1 MDRKE
6 FLNVKRIVIKLGTNV
21 LRNEDGEVALSRIYS
36 YIEDI
41 SKLVKSGKEVIL
53 VTSGAVGLGKK
64 KIGLS
69 NTDGVALKQACAAIG
84 QSKLMSL
91 YEEGFD
97 TYNVVAAQI
106 LLTED
111 DFSQRKKYLSLRT
124 TLNRLLEMGAVPI
137 INQNDTVSV
146 IDFDDMLSSVQ
157 VCFADND
164 KLSALVASELD
175 ADLLLILSDVDGLFD
190 ANPKVNPNAKII
202 KEVKGV
208 TDDIRALGTDA
219 SEGGRGGM
227 RTKLEAARLVTRF
240 GGRVLIANGKIPYV
254 ISEIF
259 NQKDIGTMFI
269 PNNENLSEKKRWIGY
284 ATNIF
289 GKLIVNNGA
298 KDAILNKE
306 SRLLPIG
313 VIGVVNDFKKGE
325 VISIHDE
332 NDVEFARGIVNYN
345 SEDCRRIIG
354 NHSNE
359 ILKVLGFKNYD
370 AIITRDNITIL

>member
-1 MDRKE
+1 
-6 FLNVKRIVIKLGTNV
+6 
-21 LRNEDGEVALSRIYS
+21 
-36 YIEDI
+36 
-41 SKLVKSGKEVIL
+41 
-53 VTSGAVGLGKK
+53 
-64 KIGLS
+64 
-69 NTDGVALKQACAAIG
+69 
-84 QSKLMSL
+84 
-91 YEEGFD
+91 
-97 TYNVVAAQI
+97 
-106 LLTED
+106 
-111 DFSQRKKYLSLRT
+111 
-124 TLNRLLEMGAVPI
+124 MGAVPI

-259 NQKDIGTMFI
+259 NQKDIGTMFV

-289 GKLIVNNGA
+289 GKSVEELVIDGIQSKLVKINEESQVKLQDTMQKIVNDSNGG
-298 KDAILNKE
+298 L
-306 SRLLPIG
+306 
-313 VIGVVNDFKKGE
+313 V
-325 VISIHDE
+325 
-332 NDVEFARGIVNYN
+332 
-345 SEDCRRIIG
+345 CII
-354 NHSNE
+354 
-359 ILKVLGFKNYD
+359 I
-370 AIITRDNITIL
+370 

>member
-1 MDRKE
+1 M
-6 FLNVKRIVIKLGTNV
+6 
-21 LRNEDGEVALSRIYS
+21 
-36 YIEDI
+36 
-41 SKLVKSGKEVIL
+41 
-53 VTSGAVGLGKK
+53 
-64 KIGLS
+64 
-69 NTDGVALKQACAAIG
+69 
-84 QSKLMSL
+84 
-91 YEEGFD
+91 
-97 TYNVVAAQI
+97 
-106 LLTED
+106 
-111 DFSQRKKYLSLRT
+111 
-124 TLNRLLEMGAVPI
+124 
-137 INQNDTVSV
+137 

-259 NQKDIGTMFI
+259 NQKDIGTMFV

-306 SRLLPIG
+306 SSLLPIG